1 MRRAGV
7 VIGLAAAAALGVGGL
22 ANPSPAVAADQVQA
36 GVGRADITSPTG
48 YYMQGWVRSD
58 AVLRGVHTR
67 IENRAVVLSRG
78 AQKLALVASDLN
90 GIAGG
95 VVAAAAEKL
104 KSRGFSE
111 ANIIVSASHTH
122 AAPSG
127 YYPFTTYNTVFM
139 TTSTLTDQNVAGT
152 LDPQLYAFEVRQLVL
167 AITRADDNRAPAKV
181 GWATAH
187 LDGITANRSLEAHLR
202 DHGIVKD
209 YGTGKVSD
217 DPLGYLHTIDHDVQV
232 LRIDKKVGTSY
243 KPVGI
248 WSTFA
253 DHGTVNK
260 YTYGVYNADHH
271 GSAIRVVED
280 TIRREGG
287 VPASQDVINAYG
299 NTDEGDQSAGLT
311 RSGPAAADLVGRA
324 EANRMLAAW
333 RDAGKHL
340 TTAPELG
347 VRWTRV
353 CFCGQQT
360 AGGVVSM
367 NAATGLPL
375 FTGSE
380 EGRGPLYDITQQPFE
395 GRSSPVDYP
404 LDPAQGHKIVV
415 TNAQLTGGNS
425 TPKAVPLSVARVGE
439 RLIGTIPGEMTV
451 DMGRR
456 VRAAL
461 TKVAPPGITG
471 VQLSGL
477 ANEYMSYFVTPEE
490 YDAQHYEGGSTM
502 YGRQAS
508 VLMQEEL
515 VKLAGQLRAGQP
527 ATAPYAADPRNG
539 VADTAPPF
547 GTGGQLAGPVQ
558 QPKSTVQRLT
568 RNGLS
573 WQGAAKG
580 LDMPLGRA
588 FVTVQRLVGGSWRT
602 ATDDFGLQIVWR
614 IDGNNRYDV
623 EWEVPRDEPLGQH
636 RFVVT
641 ANHYR
646 LVSSAF
652 NVVASTVLT
661 VEETDSGAVRV
672 RYPEAVVEKDITFR
686 PTFAD
691 GAGVV
696 RSGARVPA
704 GGARDRYGNCNG
716 AAVTLAPGTSGGAD
730 AGADPRV
737 CEAAASGPDPLRPAP
752 GRLPATGG
760 APLAGLAALL
770 LLGLAS
776 FRRWAGSRAGSRA

>member
-1 MRRAGV
+1 MRRRGLVLGLLVAVSLAVAGFV
-7 VIGLAAAAALGVGGL
+7 T
-22 ANPSPAVAADQVQA
+22 PSPAVAADQVLA

-78 AQKLALVASDLN
+78 GQKLALVASDLN

-95 VVAAAAEKL
+95 VVKAAAEKL
-104 KSRGFSE
+104 KARGFSE

-167 AITRADDNRAPAKV
+167 AITRADDDLAPAKV

-187 LDGITANRSLEAHLR
+187 LEGLTANRSLEAHLR
-202 DHGIVKD
+202 DHGIDKA
-209 YGTGKVSD
+209 YGAGKVSD
-217 DPLGYLHTIDHDVQV
+217 DPMGYVHTIDPDVQV

-287 VPASQDVINAYG
+287 VPLSQDVINAYG

-311 RSGPAAADLVGRA
+311 RSGPAAADMVGRV
-324 EANRMLAAW
+324 EAAQMLAAW
-333 RDAGKHL
+333 REAGGHL
-340 TTAPELG
+340 TTTPELG

-360 AGGVVSM
+360 AGGAVSM

-425 TPKAVPLSVARVGE
+425 TPKAVPLTVARVGE
-439 RLIGTIPGEMTV
+439 RIIGTIPGEMTV

-456 VRAAL
+456 VRTAL
-461 TKVAPPGITG
+461 AKAAPPGVSG

-515 VKLAGQLRAGQP
+515 VKLVGQLRAGLP
-527 ATAPYAADPRNG
+527 ATAPYDADPRNG
-539 VADTAPPF
+539 VADTAAPF
-547 GTGGQLAGPVQ
+547 GTGGQLAGPVEE
-558 QPKSTVQRLT
+558 PRSTVQRLT
-568 RNGLS
+568 RAGMS
-573 WQGAAKG
+573 WPGAAKG
-580 LDMPLGRA
+580 LDMPVGKP
-588 FVTVQRLVGGSWRT
+588 FVSVQRLVGNTWLP

-614 IDGNNRYDV
+614 VDDNGQYAAQ
-623 EWEVPRDEPLGQH
+623 WEIPRDEPVGAH
-636 RFVVT
+636 RIVVT

-646 LVSSAF
+646 IVSTTF
-652 NVVASTVLT
+652 TVVPSTILT
-661 VEETDSGAVRV
+661 VGQTGSGVVQV
-672 RYPEAVVEKDITFR
+672 RYPEAVVEQDITFR

-691 GAGVV
+691 GATVR
-696 RSGARVPA
+696 RSGDSVPA

-716 AAVTLAPGTSGGAD
+716 AAVTLTPGSSGGAD
-730 AGADPRV
+730 SGADPKV
-737 CEAAASGPDPLRPAP
+737 CAAAASGPTPVSRPAGGP
-752 GRLPATGG
+752 LPATGG
-760 APLAGLAALL
+760 LPLAGLAAALA

-776 FRRWAGSRAGSRA
+776 LRHRAGSRA

>member
-1 MRRAGV
+1 MRRRGLVLGLLATASLV
-7 VIGLAAAAALGVGGL
+7 VAALAA
-22 ANPSPAVAADQVQA
+22 PSPAAAADQVLA

-78 AQKLALVASDLN
+78 GQKLALVASDLN

-95 VVAAAAEKL
+95 VVKAAAERL
-104 KSRGFSE
+104 KQRGFTE

-127 YYPFTTYNTVFM
+127 YYPFNTYNTVFM
-139 TTSTLTDQNVAGT
+139 TPSTLTDQNIAGT

-167 AITRADDNRAPAKV
+167 AITRADDDLAPAKV
-181 GWATAH
+181 GWATAD
-187 LDGITANRSLEAHLR
+187 LEGLTANRSIEAHLR
-202 DHGIVKD
+202 DHGIDKA
-209 YGTGKVSD
+209 YGEGKVSD
-217 DPLGYLHTIDHDVQV
+217 DPAGYVHTIDPQVQV
-232 LRIDKKVGTSY
+232 LRIDKRIGSAY

-248 WSTFA
+248 WTTFA

-280 TIRREGG
+280 TIRREGA
-287 VPASQDVINAYG
+287 VPASQDVVNAYG

-311 RSGPAAADLVGRA
+311 RSGPAAADYVGRV
-324 EANRMLAAW
+324 EAARMLAAW

-340 TTAPELG
+340 TTTPELG

-360 AGGVVSM
+360 AGGAVSM
-367 NAATGLPL
+367 TATPGLPL

-395 GRSSPVDYP
+395 GRASPVDFP
-404 LDPAQGHKIVV
+404 PDPAQGHKIVV
-415 TNAQLTGGNS
+415 PTGYFSPGS
-425 TPKAVPLSVARVGE
+425 APKAVPLTVARVGE

-461 TKVAPPGITG
+461 AKAAPLGVTG

-477 ANEYMSYFVTPEE
+477 ANEYLSYFVTPEE

-502 YGRQAS
+502 YGREAS

-515 VKLAGQLRAGQP
+515 VKLVGELRAGTP
-527 ATAPYAADPRNG
+527 ATPPYDADPRNG
-539 VADTAPPF
+539 VADTAAPF
-547 GTGGQLAGPVQ
+547 GTGASSATIAA
-558 QPKSTVQRLT
+558 QPGTTQRLARAT
-568 RNGLS
+568 FS
-573 WQGAAKG
+573 WTGAAKG
-580 LDMPLGRA
+580 LDMPVGKP
-588 FVTVQRLVGGSWRT
+588 FVSVQRLDGGAWRP

-614 IDGNNRYDV
+614 VDGNGRYDAQ
-623 EWEVPRDEPLGQH
+623 WEIPRDEPLEPH
-636 RFVVT
+636 RMVVT

-646 LVSSAF
+646 LVSNTFA
-652 NVVASTVLT
+652 VVAATTLS
-661 VEETDSGAVRV
+661 VEQTAGGSLRV
-672 RYPEAVVEKDITFR
+672 RYPDAVVEKDITFR
-686 PTFAD
+686 PALAD
-691 GAGVV
+691 GATLRRAGSVV
-696 RSGARVPA
+696 AAGA
-704 GGARDRYGNCNG
+704 ARDRYGNCNG
-716 AAVTLAPGTSGGAD
+716 ADYTLAPGTTGGAD
-730 AGADPRV
+730 AGADPTV
-737 CEAAASGPDPLRPAP
+737 CAAAAIRPTPVAGPAS

-760 APLAGLAALL
+760 LPLAGLAALL
-770 LLGLAS
+770 ALLGLTA
-776 FRRWAGSRAGSRA
+776 FRGRAGSRA

>member
-1 MRRAGV
+1 MRRLGSV
-7 VIGLAAAAALGVGGL
+7 VVLSLGLSLTAAGLAL
-22 ANPSPAVAADQVQA
+22 PSPAAAADQVQA

-78 AQKLALVASDLN
+78 GQKLALVASDLN

-95 VVAAAAEKL
+95 VVAAAADRL

-127 YYPFTTYNTVFM
+127 YYPFNTYNTVFM

-167 AITRADDNRAPAKV
+167 AITRADDDLAPAKI

-187 LDGITANRSLEAHLR
+187 LEGITANRSLEAHLR

-209 YGTGKVSD
+209 FGTGKVSD
-217 DPLGYLHTIDHDVQV
+217 DPDGYVHTIDPEVQV
-232 LRIDKKVGTSY
+232 LRIDKRVSGSY
-243 KPVGI
+243 RPVGI

-280 TIRREGG
+280 TIRRLGN
-287 VPASQDVINAYG
+287 VPPSQDVINAYG

-311 RSGPAAADLVGRA
+311 RSGPAAADLVGRV
-324 EANRMLAAW
+324 EAARMLAAW
-333 RDAGKHL
+333 QEAGKHL
-340 TTAPELG
+340 TATPELAM
-347 VRWTRV
+347 RWTRV
-353 CFCGQQT
+353 CFCGQTT
-360 AGGVVSM
+360 AGGAVSM
-367 NAATGLPL
+367 NASAGLPL

-380 EGRGPLYDITQQPFE
+380 EGRGPLYDITQVPFE
-395 GRSSPVDYP
+395 GRANPVDDP
-404 LDPAQGHKIVV
+404 ADPAQGHKIIV
-415 TNAQLTGGNS
+415 TRAQLTGGNS
-425 TPKAVPLSVARVGE
+425 TPKAVPLTDARVGE

-461 TKVAPPGITG
+461 TKAAPLGVTG

-477 ANEYMSYFVTPEE
+477 ANEYLSYFVTPEE

-502 YGRQAS
+502 YGREAS
-508 VLMQEEL
+508 VLLQEEL
-515 VKLAGQLRAGQP
+515 VKLEGQLRAGTP
-527 ATAPYAADPRNG
+527 AAPPYAADPRNG
-539 VADTAPPF
+539 VVDTAAPF
-547 GTGGQLAGPVQ
+547 GTGASSATVDA
-558 QPKSTVQRLT
+558 QPATTQRLARAT
-568 RNGLS
+568 YS
-573 WQGAAKG
+573 WTGAAKG
-580 LDMPLGRA
+580 LDMPLGKA
-588 FVTVQRLVGGSWRT
+588 FVSVQRLTGGTWRP
-602 ATDDFGLQIVWR
+602 AADDSGLQIVWR
-614 IDGNNRYDV
+614 VDDNGRYAAQ
-623 EWEVPRDEPLGQH
+623 WEVPRDEPVGTH

-646 LVSSAF
+646 LVSKAF
-652 NVVASTVLT
+652 AVTAATTLS
-661 VEETDSGAVRV
+661 VEQTAAGAVRV
-672 RYPEAVVEKDITFR
+672 RYPDAVVEKDITFR
-686 PTFAD
+686 PAVAD
-691 GAGVV
+691 GGRVRHSGSSVAAGEAV
-696 RSGARVPA
+696 
-704 GGARDRYGNCNG
+704 DRYGNCNG
-716 AAVTLAPGTSGGAD
+716 AAVTLSPGSRGGAD
-730 AGADPRV
+730 PAANPSICAQSASAPTPVAG
-737 CEAAASGPDPLRPAP
+737 PAT
-752 GRLPATGG
+752 GHLPATGG
-760 APLAGLAALL
+760 RPWLPVAAVTLLGAALL
-770 LLGLAS
+770 T
-776 FRRWAGSRAGSRA
+776 RRRAGDRT

>member
-1 MRRAGV
+1 MRRLGLGV
-7 VIGLAAAAALGVGGL
+7 ALAASLATGLAT
-22 ANPSPAVAADQVQA
+22 PSPAAAVDEVMA

-58 AVLRGVHTR
+58 AVLDGVHTR
-67 IENRAVVLSRG
+67 IQNRAVVLSRG
-78 AQKLALVASDLN
+78 GQKLALVASDLN

-95 VVAAAAEKL
+95 VVAAAAERL

-167 AITRADDNRAPAKV
+167 AITRADDDLAPAKV
-181 GWATAH
+181 GWATAQ
-187 LDGITANRSLEAHLR
+187 LQGLTANRSIEAHLR
-202 DHGIVKD
+202 NHGVVKD
-209 YGTGKVSD
+209 FGAGKVAD
-217 DPLGYLHTIDHDVQV
+217 DPAGYVHTIDPEVQV
-232 LRIDKKVGTSY
+232 LRVDKRIGTSY

-271 GSAIRVVED
+271 GSALRVVED

-287 VPASQDVINAYG
+287 VPASQDVVNAYG

-311 RSGPAAADLVGRA
+311 RSGPAEADLVGRA
-324 EANRMLAAW
+324 EAARMLAAW
-333 RDAGKHL
+333 RDAGRRL
-340 TTAPELG
+340 TATPELG

-353 CFCGQQT
+353 CFCGQTT
-360 AGGVVSM
+360 AGGAVSM

-380 EGRGPLYDITQQPFE
+380 EGRGPLYDLTQEPFE
-395 GRSSPVDYP
+395 GRTSPVDYP
-404 LDPAQGHKIVV
+404 LDPTQGHKIVV

-425 TPKAVPLSVARVGE
+425 TPKAVPLAVARVGE
-439 RLIGTIPGEMTV
+439 RVIGTIPGEMSV
-451 DMGRR
+451 EMGRR

-461 TKVAPPGITG
+461 RTAAPAGITG

-477 ANEYMSYFVTPEE
+477 ANEYLSYFVTPEE
-490 YDAQHYEGGSTM
+490 YDAQHYEGGSTL

-515 VKLAGQLRAGQP
+515 VKLVGQLRSGQP

-539 VADTAPPF
+539 VADTAAAF
-547 GTGGQLAGPVQ
+547 GTGASSATAAA
-558 QPKSTVQRLT
+558 QPATTQRLA
-568 RNGLS
+568 RAAFS
-573 WQGAAKG
+573 WTGGPQG
-580 LDMPLGRA
+580 LDMPLGKA
-588 FVTVQRLVGGSWRT
+588 FVSVQRLTGGAWVP
-602 ATDDFGLQIVWR
+602 ATDDSGLQIIWR
-614 IDGNNRYDV
+614 VNDDGRYDAA
-623 EWEVPRDEPLGQH
+623 WEVPRDEPLGQH

-646 LVSSAF
+646 LVSQSF
-652 NVVASTVLT
+652 GVVPATTLS
-661 VEETDSGAVRV
+661 VEQTAAGAVRV
-672 RYPEAVVEKDITFR
+672 RYPDAVVEQDITFR
-686 PTFAD
+686 PALAD
-691 GAGVV
+691 GATV
-696 RSGARVPA
+696 RRTGAAVPA

-716 AAVTLAPGTSGGAD
+716 AAVTLAPGSHGGSDLA
-730 AGADPRV
+730 ADPAV
-737 CEAAASGPDPLRPAP
+737 CAAAASPSRPVAGPAP
-752 GRLPATGG
+752 GQLPATGG
-760 APLAGLAALL
+760 MPLAGLTAAFLAIVALL
-770 LLGLAS
+770 GAAVL
-776 FRRWAGSRAGSRA
+776 RRFPER

>member
-1 MRRAGV
+1 MRRLFLGLLVAGSLAVAGV
-7 VIGLAAAAALGVGGL
+7 AV
-22 ANPSPAVAADQVQA
+22 PSPAAAADQVLA

-78 AQKLALVASDLN
+78 GRKLALVASDLN

-95 VVAAAAEKL
+95 VVAAAADKL
-104 KSRGFSE
+104 KGRGFSE

-127 YYPFTTYNTVFM
+127 YYTFNTYNTVFM
-139 TTSTLTDQNVAGT
+139 TTGTPTAQNVSGAI
-152 LDPQLYAFEVRQLVL
+152 DPQLYAFEVRQLVL
-167 AITRADDNRAPAKV
+167 AITRADANLAPARI
-181 GWATAH
+181 GWATAD
-187 LDGITANRSLEAHLR
+187 LEGITANRSIEAHLR
-202 DHGIVKD
+202 DHGIVKA

-217 DPLGYLHTIDHDVQV
+217 DPDGYVHTIDPQVQV
-232 LRIDKKVGTSY
+232 LRIDKRIGSAY

-287 VPASQDVINAYG
+287 VPASQDVVNAYG

-311 RSGPAAADLVGRA
+311 RSGPAAADLVGRV
-324 EANRMLAAW
+324 EAARMLAAW
-333 RDAGKHL
+333 RDAGKHM
-340 TTAPELG
+340 TTTPELDT
-347 VRWTRV
+347 RWTRV
-353 CFCGQQT
+353 CFCGQTT
-360 AGGVVSM
+360 AGGAVSM
-367 NAATGLPL
+367 TATPGLPL

-380 EGRGPLYDITQQPFE
+380 EGRGPLYDVTQQPFE
-395 GRSSPVDYP
+395 GQASPVDFP
-404 LDPAQGHKIVV
+404 PDPAQGHKIVV
-415 TNAQLTGGNS
+415 PTGYVSAGS
-425 TPKAVPLSVARVGE
+425 TPKAVPLTVARVGE

-461 TKVAPPGITG
+461 TKAAPLGVTG

-477 ANEYMSYFVTPEE
+477 ANEYLSYFVTPEE

-502 YGRQAS
+502 YGREAS

-515 VKLAGQLRAGQP
+515 VKLVGQLRAGQP
-527 ATAPYAADPRNG
+527 AAAPYDADPRNG
-539 VADTAPPF
+539 VADTAAPF
-547 GTGGQLAGPVQ
+547 GTGVASASIVK
-558 QPKSTVQRLT
+558 QPTTSQRLA
-568 RNGLS
+568 RAAFS
-573 WQGAAKG
+573 WTGAAKG
-580 LDMPLGRA
+580 LDMPVGKP
-588 FVTVQRLVGGSWRT
+588 FVSVQRLVGGTWRA

-614 IDGNNRYDV
+614 VDDNGRYDAQ
-623 EWEVPRDEPLGQH
+623 WEVPRDEPLGQH
-636 RFVVT
+636 RIVVT

-646 LVSSAF
+646 LVSNPFA
-652 NVVASTVLT
+652 VVPATTLSVEQASG
-661 VEETDSGAVRV
+661 GAVRV
-672 RYPEAVVEKDITFR
+672 RYPDAVVEKDITFR

-691 GAGVV
+691 GATLR
-696 RSGARVPA
+696 RSGSSVPA
-704 GGARDRYGNCNG
+704 GGARDQYGNCNG
-716 AAVTLAPGTSGGAD
+716 AAYTLAPGTRGGAD
-730 AGADPRV
+730 PAADPAV
-737 CEAAASGPDPLRPAP
+737 CAAAASRPTPVPTA
-752 GRLPATGG
+752 GGQLPATGG
-760 APLAGLAALL
+760 LPLAGLAALL
-770 LLGLAS
+770 LLLGLTAV
-776 FRRWAGSRAGSRA
+776 RRRAGTRA

>member
-1 MRRAGV
+1 VRRL
-7 VIGLAAAAALGVGGL
+7 GLAVVLAVVAVGLTLPAA
-22 ANPSPAVAADQVQA
+22 PARAVDQVEA

-78 AQKLALVASDLN
+78 GQKLALVASDLN

-95 VVAAAAEKL
+95 VVKAAAEKL

-127 YYPFTTYNTVFM
+127 YYTFSTYNTVFM
-139 TTSTLTDQNVAGT
+139 TTSTLTDQNVSGAI
-152 LDPQLYAFEVRQLVL
+152 DPQLYAFEVRQLVL
-167 AITRADDNRAPAKV
+167 AITRADDDRAPAKV
-181 GWATAH
+181 GWSTAH
-187 LDGITANRSLEAHLR
+187 LEGLTANRSIEAHLR

-217 DPLGYLHTIDHDVQV
+217 DPDGYVHTIDPEVQV
-232 LRIDKKVGTSY
+232 LRIDKRIGSAY
-243 KPVGI
+243 KPIGI
-248 WSTFA
+248 WTTFA

-280 TIRREGG
+280 TIRHEGG

-311 RSGPAAADLVGRA
+311 RSGPAAADLVGRVEA
-324 EANRMLAAW
+324 ERMLEAW

-340 TTAPELG
+340 TTTPELA

-353 CFCGQQT
+353 CFCGQGT
-360 AGGVVSM
+360 AGGPVSST
-367 NAATGLPL
+367 ATPGLPL

-395 GRSSPVDYP
+395 GKASPVDDP
-404 LDPAQGHKIVV
+404 QDPAQGHKIVV
-415 TNAQLTGGNS
+415 PTGLFSPGS
-425 TPKAVPLSVARVGE
+425 APRAVPLTVARVAD

-461 TKVAPPGITG
+461 TKAAPPGINA

-477 ANEYMSYFVTPEE
+477 ANEYLSYFVTPEE

-502 YGRQAS
+502 YGREAS

-515 VKLAGQLRAGQP
+515 VKLLGELRTGAP
-527 ATAPYAADPRNG
+527 ATPPYDADPRNG
-539 VADTAPPF
+539 VTDTAAPF
-547 GTGGQLAGPVQ
+547 GTGVTSATAGS
-558 QPKSTVQRLT
+558 QPTTTQRLARAT
-568 RNGLS
+568 FS
-573 WQGAAKG
+573 WTGAAKG
-580 LDMPLGRA
+580 LDMPVGKP
-588 FVTVQRLVGGSWRT
+588 FVSVQRQTGGAWV
-602 ATDDFGLQIVWR
+602 ADADDQGLEIVWR
-614 IDGNNRYDV
+614 VDANGTYTAQ
-623 EWEVPRDEPLGQH
+623 WEVPRSEPLGPH
-636 RFVVT
+636 RLVIT

-646 LVSSAF
+646 LVSQPFA
-652 NVVASTVLT
+652 VVAATTLS
-661 VEETDSGAVRV
+661 VEETAAGVVRV
-672 RYPEAVVEKDITFR
+672 RYPDAVVEKDITYR
-686 PTFAD
+686 PAVAD
-691 GAGVV
+691 GGAVR
-696 RSGARVPA
+696 RSGSTVAA
-704 GGARDRYGNCNG
+704 GAATDVYGNCNG
-716 AAVTLAPGTSGGAD
+716 AAVTLQPGTRGGAD
-730 AGADPRV
+730 AS
-737 CEAAASGPDPLRPAP
+737 ASPSICRAPVRARPAGPSAAP

-760 APLAGLAALL
+760 LPWLAAGGLL
-770 LLGLAS
+770 LVGTVLLRRRLG
-776 FRRWAGSRAGSRA
+776 

>member
-1 MRRAGV
+1 MRRP
-7 VIGLAAAAALGVGGL
+7 GLALALALFISVAVAGAGLARPSQAAAV
-22 ANPSPAVAADQVQA
+22 DQVEA

-67 IENRAVVLSRG
+67 IENRAVVLKRG
-78 AQKLALVASDLN
+78 SQKLALVASDLN

-95 VVAAAAEKL
+95 VVAAAADKL

-139 TTSTLTDQNVAGT
+139 TTSTLTQQNVAGT

-167 AITRADDNRAPAKV
+167 AITRADDNLAPAKI

-187 LDGITANRSLEAHLR
+187 LEGITANRSLEAHLR
-202 DHGIVKD
+202 DHGIVKA

-217 DPLGYLHTIDHDVQV
+217 DPDGYVHTIDPEVQV
-232 LRIDKKVGTSY
+232 LRIDKKVGASY

-271 GSAIRVVED
+271 GSAIRIVED

-287 VPASQDVINAYG
+287 VPSSQDVINAYG

-311 RSGPAAADLVGRA
+311 RSGPAAADFVGRV
-324 EANRMLAAW
+324 EAAKMLAAW
-333 RDAGKHL
+333 REAGTHL
-340 TTAPELG
+340 TTTPELAT
-347 VRWTRV
+347 RWTRV
-353 CFCGQQT
+353 CFCGQTT
-360 AGGVVSM
+360 AGGAVSM

-395 GRSSPVDYP
+395 GRANPVDDP
-404 LDPAQGHKIVV
+404 TDPAQGHKIIV
-415 TNAQLTGGNS
+415 TRAQLTGGNS
-425 TPKAVPLSVARVGE
+425 TPKAVPLTVARVGE

-451 DMGRR
+451 DMGRL

-461 TKVAPPGITG
+461 AKSAPPGVTG
-471 VQLSGL
+471 IQLSGL
-477 ANEYMSYFVTPEE
+477 ANEYLSYFVTPEE
-490 YDAQHYEGGSTM
+490 YDAQHYEGGSTL
-502 YGRQAS
+502 YGREAS
-508 VLMQEEL
+508 VFLQEEL
-515 VKLAGQLRAGQP
+515 VKLLGQLRAGQP
-527 ATAPYAADPRNG
+527 AAAPYAADPRNG

-547 GTGGQLAGPVQ
+547 GTGASSATSVA
-558 QPKSTVQRLT
+558 QPAKTQRLARAT
-568 RNGLS
+568 LA
-573 WQGAAKG
+573 WTGAAKG
-580 LDMPLGRA
+580 LDMPVGKA
-588 FVTVQRLVGGSWRT
+588 FVSVQRRVGTTWVP
-602 ATDDFGLQIVWR
+602 AADDSGLQIVWR
-614 IDGNNRYDV
+614 VDDNGRYSAQ
-623 EWEVPRDEPLGQH
+623 WEVPRDEPLGAH

-646 LVSSAF
+646 VVSASF
-652 NVVASTVLT
+652 PVVAATTLS
-661 VEETDSGAVRV
+661 VEQTAAGAVRV
-672 RYPEAVVEKDITFR
+672 RYPDAVVEKDITFR
-686 PTFAD
+686 PTVAD
-691 GAGVV
+691 GATLR
-696 RSGARVPA
+696 RSGAQVAA
-704 GGARDRYGNCNG
+704 GAARDRYGNCNG
-716 AAVTLAPGTSGGAD
+716 AAVTLQPGSRGGAD
-730 AGADPRV
+730 PAADPTI
-737 CEAAASGPDPLRPAP
+737 CGEAASAPTPVALPASGH
-752 GRLPATGG
+752 LPATGG
-760 APLAGLAALL
+760 LPLAGLMGALL
-770 LLGLAS
+770 LVGAGLV
-776 FRRWAGSRAGSRA
+776 RRLRSS